1 MNQHLIELGQK
12 NQDINKL
19 SHGVKE
25 VGDLFMDISLLVS
38 YQGNKLDNIE
48 NNISQTLENTQKSNN
63 QLHQAQ

>member
-1 MNQHLIELGQK
+1 MN
-12 NQDINKL
+12 
-19 SHGVKE
+19 
-25 VGDLFMDISLLVS
+25 ISLLVS